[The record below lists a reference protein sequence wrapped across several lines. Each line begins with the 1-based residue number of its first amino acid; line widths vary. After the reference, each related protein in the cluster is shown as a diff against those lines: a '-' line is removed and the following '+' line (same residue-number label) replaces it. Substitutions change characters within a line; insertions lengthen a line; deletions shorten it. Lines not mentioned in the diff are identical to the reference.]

1 MVLLVTLEGLPHA
14 GRACVLR
21 QLVHAR
27 PGWAA
32 LNVAPDPATA
42 CAWASAECRAHH
54 AQFASLMRKLHGLAR
69 CGAAARVAGVVLLSS
84 PWFEHVTCH
93 PAVRALAAEMTAELV
108 ACLGCPVRKHLMVLL
123 DVPPDETFEQ
133 MVCCGNPSWNS
144 TSLADVR
151 NAQAAIVRGMR
162 AARDGGEAHPF
173 PADLVTV
180 RCPAFFEEN
189 EVLARGITQGIVA
202 AVEAAA

>member
-14 GRACVLR
+14 GRASVLR
-21 QLVHAR
+21 HLLHLR

-42 CAWASAECRAHH
+42 CSWASAECRAHH

-69 CGAAARVAGVVLLSS
+69 CAKAGVVLLSS
-84 PWFEHVTCH
+84 PWFEHVTAH
-93 PAVRALAAEMTAELV
+93 PVVRALATDMTAELV
-108 ACLGCPVRKHLMVLL
+108 ACLGCPVQKHLMVLL

-151 NAQAAIVRGMR
+151 AAQAAIAHSMQG
-162 AARDGGEAHPF
+162 ARDGSLPHPF
-173 PADLVTV
+173 PAELVTL

-189 EVLARGITQGIVA
+189 EVVARGITQAVVA
-202 AVEAAA
+202 AVEQAMD